1 MRGNY
6 YDRGMMFCIVLDI
19 KQAYR
24 KLKGKEK
31 IHIEREREISSGAHS
46 VPYFVLRTTSESS
59 PITLQFSEQQL
70 VSVSYT
76 LIVGMSN

>member
-31 IHIEREREISSGAHS
+31 IHIEREISSGAHS

-76 LIVGMSN
+76 AIVGMSN